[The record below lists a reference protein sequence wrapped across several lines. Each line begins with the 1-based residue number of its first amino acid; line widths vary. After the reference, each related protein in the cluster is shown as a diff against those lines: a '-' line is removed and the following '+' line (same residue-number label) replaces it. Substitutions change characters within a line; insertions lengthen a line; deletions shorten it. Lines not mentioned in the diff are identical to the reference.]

1 MHDENTFIEFY
12 ESQISFL
19 TKILEIEYNLYNNKT
34 KENIEKF
41 KEIVYKKE
49 LLENYCNNLIRHNFL
64 KNYIVI
70 NHQIQ
75 KNNEILNVI
84 FNRII
89 FFNTKT
95 LGSLEILP
103 KEIIFKIFEFLNF
116 NEIYEFSQIAI
127 PALILVN
134 EYREHNVISTN
145 NIDDI
150 GFQKYLINKD
160 SLLDYKK
167 YLEINP
173 LNIQQNNLYILDPYN
188 YCEVT
193 FNYI

>member
-1 MHDENTFIEFY
+1 MHNEDTFIELY

-19 TKILEIEYNLYNNKT
+19 NKILDIEYNLYSNKT

-49 LLENYCNNLIRHNFL
+49 LLENYCNNLIRYNFL
-64 KNYIVI
+64 KKYIVI

-95 LGSLEILP
+95 LGLLEILP
-103 KEIIFKIFEFLNF
+103 KEIILKIFEFLNF
-116 NEIYEFSQIAI
+116 NEIYEFSQISI
-127 PALILVN
+127 PALLLVN

-145 NIDDI
+145 NSDDI
-150 GFQKYLINKD
+150 GFQKYLITKD

>member
-1 MHDENTFIEFY
+1 M
-12 ESQISFL
+12 
-19 TKILEIEYNLYNNKT
+19 
-34 KENIEKF
+34 
-41 KEIVYKKE
+41 
-49 LLENYCNNLIRHNFL
+49 RHNFL

-95 LGSLEILP
+95 LGSSEILP

-116 NEIYEFSQIAI
+116 NEIYELSQIAI

-160 SLLDYKK
+160 SLIRLQKIFQ
-167 YLEINP
+167 INP